1 MRGFTVKIPY
11 AGKERRGFDAAMRR
25 GGPIGLRGVA
35 LLRRVLAAAGPYRCE
50 RNGDEEIAWRCIEA
64 GFLRLDSRYDE
75 ILHLTAEGRAYVNR
89 VTRST

>member
-1 MRGFTVKIPY
+1 MRAASLRIPY

-35 LLRRVLAAAGPYRCE
+35 LLRQVLAAEGPYRCV
-50 RNGDEEIAWRCIEA
+50 RNGDEEIAWRCIDA
-64 GFLRLDSRYDE
+64 GFLRLDCRDEE
-75 ILHLTAEGRAYVNR
+75 ILHLTTDGRAYVNR